1 MYSLKNDGLVLID
14 LDNFNIKN
22 MKISRPVIGHQEFK
36 TRIENIQS
44 ILSDK
49 DIDALVVYGD
59 EYRKENLRYVSNFWP
74 IFERGA
80 CFIPKVGKPILAG
93 APEGELYA
101 REMTYIEDVRN
112 IKEFACV
119 TVPEEIEYPLAQFSS
134 LSEIM
139 REVSGTRKRIG
150 LVGYW
155 DLPGPIYERFKN
167 SVVGIE
173 LFDASDILYKLRL
186 IKTENEIACLK
197 EAGRQAC
204 IGYKKLIEACIP
216 GNTELEVAGA
226 AEGAARAEGA
236 EDINFMVFGSG
247 KRCDTVI
254 GRPTTKVIKDGD
266 MIMAAMAVQYEGY
279 VATVEF
285 PFVSGKVTDGPKVF
299 LNVLFEA
306 ANIQHSYLRN
316 GCNAGEMVRAV
327 KKVFKKYN
335 MQEYDIY
342 PPMHGIG
349 LAEAESPY
357 PDENA
362 TYLLTNGMCVNSDIS
377 LFGHPSGSNRIEE
390 GFVIGE
396 IGSLTLTPT
405 IRKLVENRVYDYN
418 EILKSL

>member
-1 MYSLKNDGLVLID
+1 MTQLKTQN
-14 LDNFNIKN
+14 KKP
-22 MKISRPVIGHQEFK
+22 KIGRQEFSK
-36 TRIENIQS
+36 RIEDIQS
-44 ILSDK
+44 VLVK
-49 DIDALVVYGD
+49 KGMDALIVYGD

-80 CFIPKVGKPILAG
+80 CFIPVKGMPILAG
-93 APEGELYA
+93 APEGEIYA
-101 REMTYIEDVRN
+101 REMTWIDDLRN

-119 TVPEEIEYPLAQFSS
+119 SVPEEIEFPLAQFSS
-134 LSEIM
+134 LPEILK
-139 REVSGTRKRIG
+139 EVTNGGKKVG

-155 DLPGPIYERFKN
+155 DIPGPIYDRLKN
-167 SVVGIE
+167 AIDGLE
-173 LFDASDILYKLRL
+173 LVDASDIMNELRL

-204 IGYKKLIEACIP
+204 IGYEKLIAACVP
-216 GNTELEVAGA
+216 GNTELQAAGA

-236 EDINFMVFGSG
+236 EDINFTVFGSG

-254 GRPTTKVIKDGD
+254 GRATSKVIEDGD

-285 PFVSGKVTDGPKVF
+285 PFVAGKASARQNAF

-306 ANIQHSYLRN
+306 ANIQQKFFKN
-316 GCNAGEMVRAV
+316 GCISGEMVRAV
-327 KKVFKKYN
+327 KEVFKKHN
-335 MQEYDIY
+335 MQEYDLY

-362 TYLLTNGMCVNSDIS
+362 TYLLKSGMCVNSDIS
-377 LFGHPSGSNRIEE
+377 LFGHPDGSNRIEE
-390 GFVIGE
+390 GFVIRDNGPE
-396 IGSLTLTPT
+396 TLTPV
-405 IRKLVENRVYDYN
+405 IRKLVEKGV
-418 EILKSL
+418 